1 MSQLMEAVSAFWLER
16 NGRERAVLTLAALL
30 LLLGLIYASLIGPAL
45 SARAQLE
52 KSLPILRQQSAEL
65 QGLAKQAM
73 ELANSGAPPPVA
85 LSKESIELALG
96 RRGLKAQSVVQNG
109 DMVKVQLAA
118 ASFVGMLDWLAEM
131 QKTAR
136 LSVVDANIVAL
147 PAVDSINATLTL
159 KQQRTEE

>member
-1 MSQLMEAVSAFWLER
+1 MSQLMETVSAFWLER
-16 NGRERAVLTLAALL
+16 NGRERAVLTLVALL
-30 LLLGLIYASLIGPAL
+30 LLLGLIYAALIGPAL
-45 SARAQLE
+45 SGRAELE

-73 ELANSGAPPPVA
+73 ELANSGAPPVP
-85 LSKESIELALG
+85 LSKESIEIALG
-96 RRGLKAQSVVQNG
+96 RRGLKAQNVVQNG

-118 ASFVGMLDWLAEM
+118 ASFVGMLDWLDEM

-136 LSVVDANIVAL
+136 LSVLDANIVAL
-147 PAVDSINATLTL
+147 PAVDSVNATLTL